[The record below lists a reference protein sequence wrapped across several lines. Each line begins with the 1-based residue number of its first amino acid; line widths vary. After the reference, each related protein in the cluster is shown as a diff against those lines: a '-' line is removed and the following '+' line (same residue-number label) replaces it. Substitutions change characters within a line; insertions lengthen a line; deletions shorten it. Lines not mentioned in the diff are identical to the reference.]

1 MEKEKIESQDVTMEN
16 TQDVTITSEPL
27 TVEVVDEVETSGKKK
42 KTYNEIINEKGDASF
57 LLATK
62 KTKDGKV
69 VKACVYIPKEKV
81 ALLKEAKGWKIPD
94 DSNQKIVL
102 RGGLPFATM
111 IIDDEGQYT
120 GDVFVADYT
129 TQSSRGRR
137 LNEKTVE
144 GIVDFLRIYGKLDED
159 SITIATDKNLTP
171 IVDSYSNHKEYTIDD
186 LLDL

>member
-1 MEKEKIESQDVTMEN
+1 MEKT
-16 TQDVTITSEPL
+16 
-27 TVEVVDEVETSGKKK
+27 K

-69 VKACVYIPKEKV
+69 VKACIYIPKEKV
-81 ALLKEAKGWKIPD
+81 DLLKTGKGWTLP
-94 DSNQKIVL
+94 SENQKLVL

-111 IIDDEGQYT
+111 IMDDSGCFT
-120 GDVFVADYT
+120 GDVLVADYS

-144 GIVDFLRIYGKLDED
+144 GIVDFLITYGKLNQE
-159 SITIATDKNLTP
+159 SITIATDKNFTP
-171 IVDSYSNHKEYTIDD
+171 IVDSYATRHEYTIDD